1 MVIYNNA
8 SENINDTARIIFE
21 ILKVEHAGKVF
32 NAFKDDRI
40 YKYIPLLRYATTRE
54 LEERYNTLSSKG
66 PNDGTCVWLNWILR
80 DKIIHQYIGWIQ
92 ATIYNNGK
100 AALAYIIFPKYWR
113 QGYAKEAC
121 GSIIEHIFGTYS
133 IESIFVEIDTKN
145 EASIKLVKS
154 LGFILVGEKKDA
166 DYFNGAKSDE
176 YTFELK
182 KNSLSIRKP

>member
-8 SENINDTARIIFE
+8 SENINDTARITFE
-21 ILKVEHAGKVF
+21 ILKVEHAEKVL
-32 NAFKDDRI
+32 NSLNDDRI
-40 YKYIPLLRYATTRE
+40 YKYIPLLRYDTKE
-54 LEERYNTLSSKG
+54 KLEKRFTTLSSNE
-66 PNDGTCVWLNWILR
+66 PNDGTCVWLNWILKEKSI
-80 DKIIHQYIGWIQ
+80 DIYIGWIQ

-121 GSIIEHIFGTYS
+121 GSIIEHILSTYS
-133 IESIFVEIDTKN
+133 VESIFVEVDTKN
-145 EASIKLVKS
+145 QASIQLVKS

-166 DYFNGAKSDE
+166 DYFNGVKSDE

-182 KNSLSIRKP
+182 KKLRKY